1 MRIFGHS
8 DYLFSNLGVS
18 LQTNNAANIQS
29 CGCMK
34 AKPHSLFIFKLNLSR
49 ADNSEHAPHKVYE
62 DCSN

>member
-8 DYLFSNLGVS
+8 DDLFSYLGVF

-29 CGCMK
+29 CGRMK

-49 ADNSEHAPHKVYE
+49 ADNSEHAPHKLYE